1 MPLYV
6 KDPQVDA
13 LAAELMTLLG
23 TSKTDAVRRA
33 LQNEIARQTNRPDLV
48 ARTADFV
55 RALHERAGPDRKPA
69 DAAFIDGLY
78 ERT

>member
-13 LAAELMTLLG
+13 LAAQLMALLG

-33 LQNEIARQTNRPDLV
+33 LQNEIARQTGQVDLV
-48 ARTADFV
+48 EQTVDFV
-55 RALHERAGPDRKPA
+55 RTLHRRAGPNPKPA
-69 DAAFIDGLY
+69 DMAFIDSLY
-78 ERT
+78 ERD

>member
-13 LAAELMTLLG
+13 LATQLMTLLG

-33 LQNEIARQTNRPDLV
+33 LQNEIERQAGKQDLV
-48 ARTADFV
+48 AWTSDFV
-55 RALHERAGPDRKPA
+55 RALHDRAGPNPKPV
-69 DAAFIDGLY
+69 DKAFIDSLY
-78 ERT
+78 ERG

>member
-13 LAAELMTLLG
+13 LATQLMTLLG

-33 LQNEIARQTNRPDLV
+33 LQNEIVRQTGKQDLV
-48 ARTADFV
+48 AWTSDFV
-55 RALHERAGPDRKPA
+55 RALHQRAGPNPKPV
-69 DAAFIDGLY
+69 DKAFIDRLY
-78 ERT
+78 ERG

>member
-13 LAAELMTLLG
+13 LATQLMALLG

-55 RALHERAGPDRKPA
+55 RALHERAGPAVSYTHLTLPTKA
-69 DAAFIDGLY
+69 
-78 ERT
+78 

>member
-13 LAAELMTLLG
+13 LATHLMTLLG

-33 LQNEIARQTNRPDLV
+33 LRNEIARQTGNQDLLEQTS
-48 ARTADFV
+48 AFV
-55 RALHERAGPDRKPA
+55 RALHGRAGPDPKPV
-69 DAAFIDGLY
+69 DRAFIDSLY
-78 ERT
+78 ERR

>member
-13 LAAELMTLLG
+13 LATQLMALLG

-48 ARTADFV
+48 ARTA
-55 RALHERAGPDRKPA
+55 
-69 DAAFIDGLY
+69 
-78 ERT
+78 